1 MVDLTIT
8 RSVPDDALELAL
20 AMRQQDIAEVHACG
34 HTDLHAVVADGIT
47 RSALCWTAR
56 VDGRMGCVFGVA
68 PMSLLA
74 SVHAAPWLLGT
85 DEVPRHATLLM
96 RHSPDYIAKMLDF
109 SPVLANMVHARNTV
123 SLRWLKRMG
132 FKIGP
137 LFLVG
142 DEPFHPFRM
151 TRHV

>member
-1 MVDLTIT
+1 MVDLTIE
-8 RSVPDDALELAL
+8 RSVHADALELAS
-20 AMRQQDIAEVHACG
+20 AMRQQDIDEVHACG

-68 PMSLLA
+68 PMSLLT
-74 SVHAAPWLLGT
+74 SQRGAPWMLGT
-85 DEVPRHATLLM
+85 DEVPRHAALLM
-96 RHSPDYIAKMLDF
+96 RRSPEYIAKMLDF
-109 SPVLANMVHARNTV
+109 CPVLVNTVHAKNTV

-132 FKIGP
+132 FEIGQR
-137 LFLVG
+137 FVMNN
-142 DEPFHPFRM
+142 EPFYLFGM